1 MVAAFRL
8 GMRLSAALISKN
20 VGLVELSPPKETK
33 DMLADADR
41 LQKVLDGSYATALR
55 LSLEV
60 HAGVHL

>member
-1 MVAAFRL
+1 MHGKQLTEREYMVAAFRL

-41 LQKVLDGSYATALR
+41 L
-55 LSLEV
+55 
-60 HAGVHL
+60 